1 MRWTSL
7 QALLMNVNHVE
18 APGTEIEL
26 LAHATDHIKRRR
38 ENELRQLHPLLIA
51 TEARETLKISV
62 PHFRIISNSA
72 EGRGHD
78 RAQGGTGTAAKMDAK
93 NIDKKSANLPM
104 SVPVPCPPPTFL
116 DPATAQYYQLIAA
129 SGLVVPVAVPPPV
142 VGMHLPPPPIPPA
155 PGPSSSD
162 SKSAMPQQTEMMVP
176 PLSSIPVPP
185 PPVPPIPFEPA
196 PPPPVPP
203 LPPLATPAGVPAEL
217 SMPSSSGASNS
228 STAVQSR
235 TSGLPMPNVS
245 SIKKR
250 GFDRPTVL
258 NKVRRGVD
266 LSNEWGSGFVEK
278 YEILY
283 QVGEGTYGQ
292 VYKARDKV
300 TGEQVA
306 LKKVRLENEKEGFP
320 ITAVREIKILR
331 QLNHANV
338 VKLIDIVTDKLS
350 AADMRTERANF
361 YLVFEYVDHDLMG
374 LLEASHL
381 INFHNDQIRSLF
393 KQLILGLEYCHSAGF
408 LHRDIKCSN
417 ILLNNRGELKIADF
431 GLARYYSSDQERLYT
446 NRVITLWYRPP
457 ELLLGDEHYGP
468 AIDVWS
474 IGCILGEFFT
484 RKPLFQGNNEMAQL
498 ELISKVC
505 GTPSLA
511 NWPDVEKM
519 PLYNTLRS
527 KKQYVRCLRE
537 EFSQIMPSGAI
548 DLMDKMLLL
557 DPKRR
562 ISAKD
567 AISHYWIK
575 NFDYSTVPPLR
586 LPQHQ
591 DCHELWSKKQRKE
604 RRSVN
609 PKMMMQ
615 PVDGQEMDTSSHV
628 PTAGTSTQPLQYDR
642 RRSSP
647 SNGFVHSS
655 AVNPSRP
662 EAIEQAI
669 LAAVN
674 GSDTTQ
680 LTRLLHYTSA
690 VEDAHIFSRLAQSSQ
705 FGHLRVDDPRPLKD
719 RLFEVLSS
727 KNCLGARASNSSS
740 ASGITVNQGPPVVN
754 PLQNSDG
761 YRGVPHHQ
769 KPPSYR

>member
-1 MRWTSL
+1 
-7 QALLMNVNHVE
+7 
-18 APGTEIEL
+18 
-26 LAHATDHIKRRR
+26 
-38 ENELRQLHPLLIA
+38 
-51 TEARETLKISV
+51 
-62 PHFRIISNSA
+62 
-72 EGRGHD
+72 
-78 RAQGGTGTAAKMDAK
+78 
-93 NIDKKSANLPM
+93 
-104 SVPVPCPPPTFL
+104 
-116 DPATAQYYQLIAA
+116 
-129 SGLVVPVAVPPPV
+129 
-142 VGMHLPPPPIPPA
+142 MHLPPPPIPPVPGTDAKVVA
-155 PGPSSSD
+155 PP
-162 SKSAMPQQTEMMVP
+162 TTTVVVP

-185 PPVPPIPFEPA
+185 PLPPLPPPPFEVA
-196 PPPPVPP
+196 PPPPL
-203 LPPLATPAGVPAEL
+203 LPPESLTIPEKASLISADPAVP
-217 SMPSSSGASNS
+217 SGSGCTHTNSASQVRGS
-228 STAVQSR
+228 A
-235 TSGLPMPNVS
+235 LPMPNVS
-245 SIKKR
+245 MIKKR

-258 NKVRRGVD
+258 NKIRRDID
-266 LSNEWGSGFVEK
+266 LSMEWGSGFVEK

-292 VYKARDKV
+292 VYKARDKI

-331 QLNHANV
+331 QLNHPNV

-381 INFHNDQIRSLF
+381 INFHNDQIRNLF

-417 ILLNNRGELKIADF
+417 ILLNNRGEIKIADF

-474 IGCILGEFFT
+474 IGQVVFVLTLIILIVVCILGEFFT
-484 RKPLFQGNNEMAQL
+484 RKPLFQGNNEAAQL
-498 ELISKVC
+498 DLISKVC
-505 GTPSLA
+505 GSPSVA

-519 PLYNTLRS
+519 PLFNTLRS

-537 EFSQIMPSGAI
+537 EFAQLVPSGAI

-567 AISHYWIK
+567 AINHFWIK

-604 RRSVN
+604 RRSIN
-609 PKMMMQ
+609 PR
-615 PVDGQEMDTSSHV
+615 VTSQQTEGHDPELPSYLSA
-628 PTAGTSTQPLQYDR
+628 PSSTGQPLQFER
-642 RRSSP
+642 RRNSP
-647 SNGFVHSS
+647 ANG
-655 AVNPSRP
+655 
-662 EAIEQAI
+662 
-669 LAAVN
+669 
-674 GSDTTQ
+674 
-680 LTRLLHYTSA
+680 YTSTSINPTKL
-690 VEDAHIFSRLAQSSQ
+690 DGNYCFY
-705 FGHLRVDDPRPLKD
+705 
-719 RLFEVLSS
+719 LFEENLAISHIESS
-727 KNCLGARASNSSS
+727 ISF
-740 ASGITVNQGPPVVN
+740 
-754 PLQNSDG
+754 
-761 YRGVPHHQ
+761 
-769 KPPSYR
+769 